1 MHIQINE
8 LKEMLARGPMTFLFR
23 KKDGEARR
31 MTATT
36 NPDWIPGK
44 EEIVQR
50 SEKAITVY
58 DMEKEAFRNVSVDA
72 FVCA

>member
-1 MHIQINE
+1 MTFKTDE
-8 LKEMLARGPMTFLFR
+8 LKEMLERGPMTFLFR
-23 KKDGEARR
+23 KKDGTARR

-36 NPDWIPGK
+36 NRDWIPQRQAC
-44 EEIVQR
+44 VQR

-58 DMEKEAFRNVSVDA
+58 DMEKKAFRSISTDA

>member
-1 MHIQINE
+1 MQIQINE
-8 LKEMLARGPMTFLFR
+8 LKEMLARGPMTFIFR
-23 KKDGEARR
+23 KKDGDVRR

-36 NPDWIPGK
+36 NKKWIPGN
-44 EEIVQR
+44 EPIVQR

-58 DMEKEAFRNVSVDA
+58 DMEKEAFRNVSAEA